1 MFLSFLIFHL
11 KKKFFIL
18 FLFSVVTIL
27 AASQLYAQTDT
38 SKAGDEIVIDGKRYK
53 AVDDKKAGTV
63 KTKKT
68 LKSSDSIFTIKN
80 KKFQYYNNWITG
92 GGGGQQNLTY
102 KRELGFAGGLDFN
115 FHFKKKYFQAGILL
129 SGDRFGSYNNYQFHA
144 GYGKRF
150 EDKDYHFASFIG
162 ISYSS
167 GTQITQ
173 IDSVQFI
180 RKSFSQPGL
189 YIQGEVIK
197 KITYDV
203 GMGASLF
210 ADWNQEQ
217 SMIGLR
223 FILYFSGA
231 YTGKK
236 YSEWEY

>member
-1 MFLSFLIFHL
+1 M

-18 FLFSVVTIL
+18 FFFCVVTIL
-27 AASQLYAQTDT
+27 GTTHIYAQTDT
-38 SKAGDEIVIDGKRYK
+38 SKASDEIIINGKRYK
-53 AVDDKKAGTV
+53 AVDEKKVGSV
-63 KTKKT
+63 KSKKT
-68 LKSSDSIFTIKN
+68 TNPPDSIFVVDN
-80 KKFQYYNNWITG
+80 KKFQYYNNWLTI

-115 FHFKKKYFQAGILL
+115 FHIKKNYFQAGTLL
-129 SGDRFGSYNNYQFHA
+129 SGERFGSYNNYQLHL

-150 EDKDYHFASFIG
+150 EDKDYHFAAFLG

-167 GTQITQ
+167 GNQVTL
-173 IDSVQFI
+173 IDSTKYIKRTFN
-180 RKSFSQPGL
+180 QPGL
-189 YIQGEVIK
+189 YIQGEIVK

-210 ADWNQEQ
+210 IDWNQEQ

-236 YSEWEY
+236 NKDYSDY

>member
-1 MFLSFLIFHL
+1 M

-18 FLFSVVTIL
+18 FFFCVVTIL
-27 AASQLYAQTDT
+27 GTTHIYAQTDT
-38 SKAGDEIVIDGKRYK
+38 SKASDEIIINGKRYK
-53 AVDDKKAGTV
+53 AVDEKKAGSV
-63 KTKKT
+63 KRKKT
-68 LKSSDSIFTIKN
+68 TNPPDSIFVVDN
-80 KKFQYYNNWITG
+80 KKFQYYNNWLTI

-115 FHFKKKYFQAGILL
+115 FHIKKNYFQVGTLL
-129 SGDRFGSYNNYQFHA
+129 SGERFGSYNNYQLHL

-150 EDKDYHFASFIG
+150 EDKDYHFAAFLG
-162 ISYSS
+162 VSYSS
-167 GTQITQ
+167 GNQVTL
-173 IDSVQFI
+173 IDSTKYIKRTFN
-180 RKSFSQPGL
+180 QPGL
-189 YIQGEVIK
+189 YIQGEIVK

-210 ADWNQEQ
+210 IDWNQEQ

-236 YSEWEY
+236 NKDYSDY

>member
-1 MFLSFLIFHL
+1 M

-18 FLFSVVTIL
+18 FLFCIVRIL
-27 AASQLYAQTDT
+27 SANHICAQTDT
-38 SKAGDEIVIDGKRYK
+38 SKASEEIIINGKRYK
-53 AVDDKKAGTV
+53 VVDDKKTAST
-63 KTKKT
+63 KSKKKT
-68 LKSSDSIFTIKN
+68 DSPDSIFVVDN
-80 KKFQYYNNWITG
+80 KKFQYYNNWLTI

-115 FHFKKKYFQAGILL
+115 FHIKKNYFQSGILL
-129 SGDRFGSYNNYQFHA
+129 SGERFGSYNNYQVHL

-150 EDKDYHFASFIG
+150 EDKDYHFAAFLG
-162 ISYSS
+162 VSYSS
-167 GTQITQ
+167 GNQVTLV
-173 IDSVQFI
+173 DSTKYVKRTFN
-180 RKSFSQPGL
+180 QPGL
-189 YIQGEVIK
+189 YIQGEIIK

-210 ADWNQEQ
+210 IDWNQEQ

-236 YSEWEY
+236 NKDYSDY